1 MPAVIVIK
9 YELNYDQQVVS
20 FIPYSFFTMK
30 ICLGLKYYKG
40 CIPVIIKIKNGA
52 VWLFRIITTQ

>member
-9 YELNYDQQVVS
+9 YELNYDQLVVLH
-20 FIPYSFFTMK
+20 FPYSYFTMK
-30 ICLGLKYYKG
+30 IYLGLKHYKG

-52 VWLFRIITTQ
+52 VWLFRIITK